1 VTVTASPPTIR
12 SGEPQRGLRAGLA
25 LAKAFAA
32 YLPAALL
39 LPVVLAPPLNHDVA
53 AILDF
58 TQRWI
63 GGEPLYT
70 RLLDPNPPL
79 IFLLNLLPAYI
90 GTHTVVDAVVAL
102 QACILLLGAAVWW
115 LALRTRRRGD
125 EGPVERSFLDA
136 APVFVLLGAGYD
148 FGQRE
153 HLMTLCAVPYLFL
166 AARRARG
173 EPGSHRF
180 AIAVLAAAG
189 FALKPY
195 FLGIPALVELYV
207 LTSLGWR
214 SYLRDPV
221 PRVMA
226 AVWAIYLALLPL
238 LFPDYLRV
246 ILPLVSAYYVGGT
259 IWETLQGE
267 PRLAIALVLLVPLV
281 WIGIRGRSALTK
293 ILSLAA
299 VGAAVSA
306 LIQRKGWSYHI
317 VPIELLLCLLAGTLA
332 ARWLDGRRFDSR
344 PHSRL
349 TAAGL
354 SMLGVLFMIYSGE
367 APWRELG
374 YSFADEETELQAL
387 LVAAARDERVLILS
401 PRIWPIYPAINYAH
415 SHQTLPALN
424 LWLLQGIYRECLPGG
439 RLYRDLDEMGP
450 VERKLYQT
458 IAEEFAANPPKMV
471 VIDQEPGTA
480 DCGKPF
486 DLLEYF
492 RRDPRFAATW
502 SRYAFFAENNDLEL
516 YRRVDVSTGTGR
528 AR

>member
-1 VTVTASPPTIR
+1 VTLTASPPTVR
-12 SGEPQRGLRAGLA
+12 TDEPQRGLRAGLE
-25 LAKAFAA
+25 LAKTLTA

-79 IFLLNLLPAYI
+79 IFVLNLLPAYI
-90 GTHTVVDAVVAL
+90 GTHTDLDAVVAL

-115 LALRTRRRGD
+115 LALRMRRRGD
-125 EGPVERSFLDA
+125 EGSVERSFLDA

-153 HLMTLCAVPYLFL
+153 HLMTLCAMPYLFL

-173 EPGSHRF
+173 EPGSHR
-180 AIAVLAAAG
+180 IPVVVLAAAG

-207 LTSLGWR
+207 LASLGWR
-214 SYLRDPV
+214 SYLRGPV
-221 PRVMA
+221 PWGMA
-226 AVWAIYLALLPL
+226 AIWAIYLASLPL
-238 LFPDYLRV
+238 LFPDYLTV
-246 ILPLVSAYYVGGT
+246 VLPLVSAYYVGGT

-267 PRLAIALVLLVPLV
+267 PRLDIALMLLVPLV
-281 WIGIRGRSALTK
+281 LIASRGRSALAK

-306 LIQRKGWSYHI
+306 LVQRKGWSYHI
-317 VPIELLLCLLAGTLA
+317 VPIELLLCVLAGTLA
-332 ARWLDGRRFDSR
+332 ARWLDRRRFELTS
-344 PHSRL
+344 SRL
-349 TAAGL
+349 MAAGL
-354 SMLGVLFMIYSGE
+354 SMLGVLFVIYSGE

-374 YSFADEETELQAL
+374 YSNADEEAELQAL
-387 LVAAARDERVLILS
+387 LVAAARDERVFVLS

-415 SHQTLPALN
+415 SLQTWPAMS
-424 LWLLQGIYRECLPGG
+424 LWVLQGIYRECLPGG
-439 RLYRDLDEMGP
+439 RRYRDLDEMGL
-450 VERKLYQT
+450 VERHLYQT
-458 IAEEFAANPPKMV
+458 VTQEFAASPPKV
-471 VIDQEPGTA
+471 VAFDHEPGMP
-480 DCGKPF
+480 DCGKEF

-492 RRDPRFAATW
+492 KRDPRFAAAW
-502 SRYAFFAENNDLEL
+502 SRYSFLGEGAGLDL
-516 YRRVDVSTGTGR
+516 YRRVDGSGPQSR
-528 AR
+528 